1 MTNVNELAQGWGA
14 VDNEEKNKG
23 NGSGDFARPDFLKV
37 PLGDTKVR
45 VLDMFPFS
53 YSEYYVPQ
61 ANGGTGAS
69 IGYFG
74 SEDLLEKANK
84 AFMAK
89 IFKEADAK
97 GLKDKARKDF
107 LRDSGYKKTPFPKV
121 KEKHIIH
128 VLDRATGEV
137 KLLDKGNAIFGA
149 MKKFAL
155 NPEYGDLRNYDITI
169 TMEDT
174 KGNGDFQDIKY
185 SVTPA
190 RSNSPI
196 TEAEKALYEEK
207 KIDLAKFKTPNYTP
221 EQALRIANGATFQ
234 EVLGNGSDSPEEVTE
249 KSDTNQLPP
258 QEETVEKTPVEKE
271 EKKEQ
276 VIEKG
281 EELSPEELE
290 DIDFN

>member
-14 VDNEEKNKG
+14 VDNEENNNTG
-23 NGSGDFARPDFLKV
+23 NGEFTRPDFLKV
-37 PLGDTKVR
+37 SIGDTKIR

-53 YSEYYVPQ
+53 YKEYYIPK
-61 ANGGTGAS
+61 ANGGSGAS
-69 IGYFG
+69 VGYFG
-74 SEDLLEKANK
+74 ADDLLEKANK

-89 IFKEADAK
+89 VFKEADAK

-107 LRDSGYKKTPFPKV
+107 LRDSGYKKTPYPKV

-169 TMEDT
+169 TMSGDPS
-174 KGNGDFQDIKY
+174 DFQSIEY

-190 RSNSPI
+190 RSNSDL

-249 KSDTNQLPP
+249 KSDPNQLPP

>member
-1 MTNVNELAQGWGA
+1 MTNNELVQGWGA
-14 VDNEEKNKG
+14 VDNDQQN
-23 NGSGDFARPDFLKV
+23 NGGGQQDRPDFMKISM
-37 PLGDTKVR
+37 GDNKVR

-53 YSEYYVPQ
+53 YKEYYVPA

-74 SEDLLEKANK
+74 KDDLLEKANS
-84 AFMAK
+84 AFMATK
-89 IFKEADAK
+89 FKEADAK

-107 LRDSGYKKTPFPKV
+107 LRDSGYSKTPFPKL

-149 MKKFAL
+149 MKKLAL

-190 RSNSPI
+190 RANSDL
-196 TEAEKALYEEK
+196 TEAEKALYESK
-207 KIDLAKFKTPNYTP
+207 KIDLAKMKTPTYTA
-221 EQALRIANGATFQ
+221 EQALLIAKGATFQ
-234 EVLGNGSDSPEEVTE
+234 DILGNGSDTPQEVTE
-249 KSDTNQLPP
+249 KSSTDQLPP
-258 QEETVEKTPVEKE
+258 QGEPVEKTEVQKE
-271 EKKEQ
+271 EKKEE

-281 EELSPEELE
+281 EALSPEELAAV
-290 DIDFN
+290 DFN